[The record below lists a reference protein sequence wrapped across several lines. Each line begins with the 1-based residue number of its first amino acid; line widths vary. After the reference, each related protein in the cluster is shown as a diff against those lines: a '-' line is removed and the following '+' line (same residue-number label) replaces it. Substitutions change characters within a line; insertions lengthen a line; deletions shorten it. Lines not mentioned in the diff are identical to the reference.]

1 VSLCSSH
8 GKGTAKTVYLSLE
21 ENAMSQNGNAVSVEP
36 QVNAVEDN
44 SHLLVELTEE
54 SYNVIQDVM
63 RECPDGSKGHSMDWW
78 IESLLRAGAN
88 AKLNTWRQRD
98 KANDAIK
105 AVELL
110 KLAASGNV
118 DAKKKLAKLFNITV

>member
-1 VSLCSSH
+1 
-8 GKGTAKTVYLSLE
+8 
-21 ENAMSQNGNAVSVEP
+21 MSQNGNGVAAEP
-36 QVNAVEDN
+36 QVKEVDN
-44 SHLLVELTEE
+44 SHLIVELSQE

-63 RECPDGSKGHSMDWW
+63 REAPDGSKGHSMDWW
-78 IESLLRAGAN
+78 IESLLRAGSN

-118 DAKKKLAKLFNITV
+118 EAKVKLAKLFHIQV

>member
-1 VSLCSSH
+1 
-8 GKGTAKTVYLSLE
+8 
-21 ENAMSQNGNAVSVEP
+21 MSQNGSGVAVQPSVEKD
-36 QVNAVEDN
+36 E
-44 SHLLVELTEE
+44 SHLIVILTQE

-63 RECPDGSKGHSMDWW
+63 REAPSGSQGHSMDWW

-98 KANDAIK
+98 RAQDGIK

-110 KLAASGNV
+110 RRAQAGDVAAKQKLAQMF
-118 DAKKKLAKLFNITV
+118 KLQVETLPKVE

>member
-1 VSLCSSH
+1 
-8 GKGTAKTVYLSLE
+8 
-21 ENAMSQNGNAVSVEP
+21 MSQNGNGV
-36 QVNAVEDN
+36 AVEQGEAVDN
-44 SHLLVELTEE
+44 SHLLVELTQE
-54 SYNVIQDVM
+54 SYNVVQDVM

-118 DAKKKLAKLFNITV
+118 DAKKKLAKLFNIAV